1 VFNNSLK
8 LRQSIIIIKQ
18 HSKTKP
24 FLVAT
29 SAENILKV
37 LYVAV
42 ISWEGW
48 SYEAIS
54 CALMDEK

>member
-18 HSKTKP
+18 HSKTKR

-29 SAENILKV
+29 SAGNILKV

-42 ISWEGW
+42 ISW